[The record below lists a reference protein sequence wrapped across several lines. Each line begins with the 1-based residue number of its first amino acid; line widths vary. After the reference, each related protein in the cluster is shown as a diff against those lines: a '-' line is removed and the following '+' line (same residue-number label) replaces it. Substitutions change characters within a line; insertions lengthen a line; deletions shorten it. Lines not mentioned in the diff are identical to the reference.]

1 MIFSFASCRVGKQTP
16 AVRLPLLY
24 AAVLLSVSLVA
35 LGGCAT
41 VSGRPA
47 PPHIEESRYDDAGI
61 KTNITSQLLKASAT
75 KANDVNVQCFNG
87 HVFLIGE
94 AEQTFREK
102 ALREA
107 EKAKGVVHVT
117 THWFPKGTASTLKD
131 AAIEAAIDTSLLFSD
146 DISTRRVAVDVWGG
160 NVVLTG
166 IVEKQTDINSAV
178 EKIKA
183 ISGVKSVTSYLA
195 IVS

>member
-1 MIFSFASCRVGKQTP
+1 MIFSLTSRFDKRQSSVTRST
-16 AVRLPLLY
+16 
-24 AAVLLSVSLVA
+24 LLSALMLLLISLA
-35 LGGCAT
+35 AIGGCAT

-61 KTNITSQLLKASAT
+61 KTTITSQLLKADAT
-75 KANDVNVQCFNG
+75 KANDINVYCFNG

-94 AEQTFREK
+94 ADQKFREK

-107 EKAKGVVHVT
+107 EKTKGVVHVT
-117 THWFPKGTASTLKD
+117 THWFPTGTASTLKD
-131 AAIEAAIDTSLLFSD
+131 AAIEAAIDTSLLFTE

-166 IVEKQTDINSAV
+166 IVGKQAEIDKAIA
-178 EKIKA
+178 KIKT

-195 IVS
+195 VI